1 MYKYTCHLFA
11 APAAPAVPP
20 APVFAPSPRQPESAP
35 LFTIKLSNQPCNSGQ
50 TAHFECKVKAFPPP
64 EILWTRRGH
73 PLVDKARFVFGCAG
87 GLSLHVVKAC
97 TWGLVAQ
104 VLLSFMLFLV
114 TSRRYQST
122 YDQYNGVTTLT
133 ILNLCPEDEG
143 EYTCTAINSQG
154 ETSTSAMLLGPGTST
169 SLIVVPGTISLAS
182 MNLVLCTYAV
192 YL

>member
-1 MYKYTCHLFA
+1 M
-11 APAAPAVPP
+11 PP

-73 PLVDKARFVFGCAG
+73 PLVDKARFVT
-87 GLSLHVVKAC
+87 GLWAEFTCCENMHMGHVA
-97 TWGLVAQ
+97 
-104 VLLSFMLFLV
+104 LSFMLFLV

-169 SLIVVPGTISLAS
+169 PAFSYQVKFLEPPATRYCTSTRIGTSISL
-182 MNLVLCTYAV
+182 NVI
-192 YL
+192 

>member
-1 MYKYTCHLFA
+1 MGLDA
-11 APAAPAVPP
+11 
-20 APVFAPSPRQPESAP
+20 EG
-35 LFTIKLSNQPCNSGQ
+35 L
-50 TAHFECKVKAFPPP
+50 
-64 EILWTRRGH
+64 
-73 PLVDKARFVFGCAG
+73 
-87 GLSLHVVKAC
+87 LSL
-97 TWGLVAQ
+97 
-104 VLLSFMLFLV
+104 MFLM
-114 TSRRYQST
+114 TSHRYQST